1 MKTFQVAA
9 PGQHAKLLAIGL
21 TALFS
26 LLSVITLGRL
36 VGRVTES
43 PELLIMSSTAV
54 STDSSPAGSAEIG
67 DWHLFGE
74 AADKTQPTRQ
84 ARAGATRPGLVLRGT
99 LTANDSS
106 RARAIVADR
115 EGLERAYRIG
125 DSLPGNVELAGIYT
139 DHIVVRGNQGE
150 EKIYL
155 PREEQA
161 GGRPAASTQTATQ
174 TITADASAL
183 RDDLLRNPTL
193 LAEAIVPMPVWQNN
207 ECKGYRF
214 RPGKNA
220 AFMKQVGLL
229 STDVVSAIN
238 GIHLCSD
245 GVLDA
250 LQSLAIA
257 DEVTVS
263 LIRDGQPVDLNVRL
277 KN

>member
-1 MKTFQVAA
+1 MKTFQMAV
-9 PGQHAKLLAIGL
+9 PGQHSKLLAIGL

-26 LLSVITLGRL
+26 LLSVITLVRL
-36 VGRVTES
+36 VGRLVES
-43 PELLIMSSTAV
+43 PELPVAGIVGTPTDQAPARTAET
-54 STDSSPAGSAEIG
+54 S

-74 AADKTQPTRQ
+74 AAKGTLPARQ
-84 ARAGATRPGLVLRGT
+84 ASAGANRQDLVLRGT

-106 RARAIVADR
+106 LARAIVADQQNF
-115 EGLERAYRIG
+115 ERAYRIG
-125 DSLPGNVELAGIYT
+125 ETLPGNVELAAINT
-139 DHIVVRGNQGE
+139 DHIVVRGAQGE
-150 EKIYL
+150 EKVYL
-155 PREEQA
+155 PREEQSSSPVA
-161 GGRPAASTQTATQ
+161 GARPASQ

-183 RDDLLRNPTL
+183 RNDLLRNPTL
-193 LAEAIVPMPVWQNN
+193 LAEAVVPMPVWQGN

-214 RPGKNA
+214 RPGKDA

-229 STDVVSAIN
+229 STDVVSAVN

-250 LQSLAIA
+250 LQSLAVA

-263 LIRDGQPVDLNVRL
+263 IVRDGQPVELNVRL